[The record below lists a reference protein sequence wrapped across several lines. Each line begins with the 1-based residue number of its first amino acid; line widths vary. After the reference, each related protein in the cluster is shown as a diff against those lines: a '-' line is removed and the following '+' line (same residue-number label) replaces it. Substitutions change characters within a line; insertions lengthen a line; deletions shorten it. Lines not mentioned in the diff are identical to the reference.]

1 MVDLPIGRR
10 LGALVLLTGGSALGA
25 FAAPGS
31 ASASGFTC
39 SGGSPSYAVAAG
51 DSWFAIAERVGVTA
65 SALLA
70 ANQAAAEDTL
80 LPGDTLC
87 LPDGAT
93 PVSSC
98 PKATYTVDAGDSW
111 SAIAGSVGVSMA
123 ALLQA
128 NAADADRPIHPG
140 DKLCLPDGASSP
152 NGGNSNGGNS
162 NGGNS
167 NGARYTVVAG
177 DSWFGI
183 AQRASV
189 TLRALLD
196 VNDASSSSLL
206 MPGDSIVL
214 PAGAKRPSAV
224 SVQLTSPPV
233 KATCWYADTW
243 QAPRSGGRRHLGVD
257 VMAAS
262 GSKVYAVAGG
272 VLTKRAWDQPG
283 KRAGNAW
290 TLTTSNGTS
299 FFYAHLLDFAPGLEV
314 GSRVAAGDVIGFVG
328 STGDTTVSHL
338 HFEVRPGGGSPV
350 NPYPIVR
357 AVSDCGQAMNE

>member
-1 MVDLPIGRR
+1 MLVSHVKRR
-10 LGALVLLTGGSALGA
+10 IAAVLLTVPATVLGVLA
-25 FAAPGS
+25 GPGS
-31 ASASGFTC
+31 AAATGFSC
-39 SGGSPSYAVAAG
+39 SGSGSPVYAVVAG
-51 DSWFAIAERVGVTA
+51 DGWFAIAERVGV
-65 SALLA
+65 SPSQLLA
-70 ANQAAAEDTL
+70 ANDADADDTL
-80 LPGDTLC
+80 MPGDTLC

-93 PVSSC
+93 PVRSC
-98 PKATYTVDAGDSW
+98 AGATRTVAAGDSW
-111 SAIAGSVGVSMA
+111 SAIAASAGVSIR

-128 NAADADRPIHPG
+128 NGATPDWAIHPG
-140 DKLCLPDGASSP
+140 DELCLPASAGNGSDGSTPKGASY
-152 NGGNSNGGNS
+152 
-162 NGGNS
+162 
-167 NGARYTVVAG
+167 AVVAG

-183 AQRASV
+183 AQRAGV

-214 PAGAKRPSAV
+214 PAGARRPSAV
-224 SVQLTSPPV
+224 SVQLAAAPV
-233 KATCWYADTW
+233 RARCWYADTW
-243 QAPRSGGRRHLGVD
+243 QAPRGGGRRHMGVD
-257 VMAAS
+257 IVAAS

-338 HFEVRPGGGSPV
+338 HLEVRPGGGSPV

-357 AVSDCGQAMNE
+357 AVSDCGQAING